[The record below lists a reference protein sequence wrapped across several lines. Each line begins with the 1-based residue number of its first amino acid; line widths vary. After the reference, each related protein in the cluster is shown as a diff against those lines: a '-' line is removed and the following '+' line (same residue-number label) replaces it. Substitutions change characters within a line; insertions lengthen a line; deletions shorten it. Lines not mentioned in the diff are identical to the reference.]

1 MVVKIIYVLPHR
13 TIILIKINRRFCM
26 IETDCGT
33 NNGSTNKVD
42 TNKRTNNDDGYL
54 TIQSRLFDAGVATM
68 NIALTKALDE
78 LTKDPSNP
86 VLLAKYQSLLSEYT
100 LYRNLQS
107 NVIKTLKDVDNN
119 IISNFR

>member
-1 MVVKIIYVLPHR
+1 MAPQISGSDV
-13 TIILIKINRRFCM
+13 
-26 IETDCGT
+26 
-33 NNGSTNKVD
+33 NGANTGHKPEISDATQSVG
-42 TNKRTNNDDGYL
+42 GYL
-54 TIQSRLFDAGVATM
+54 VKTSASFDKGVQAMNRKLDATL
-68 NIALTKALDE
+68 AK

-86 VLLAKYQSLLSEYT
+86 ELLARYQSLLSEYT

>member
-1 MVVKIIYVLPHR
+1 MAAII
-13 TIILIKINRRFCM
+13 
-26 IETDCGT
+26 
-33 NNGSTNKVD
+33 GSSNVNKANTGHKQEKFDATQSVG
-42 TNKRTNNDDGYL
+42 GYL
-54 TIQSRLFDAGVATM
+54 VKTAASFDNGVKEM
-68 NIALTKALDE
+68 NIALDNILGE

-107 NVIKTLKDVDNN
+107 NVIKALKDVDNN